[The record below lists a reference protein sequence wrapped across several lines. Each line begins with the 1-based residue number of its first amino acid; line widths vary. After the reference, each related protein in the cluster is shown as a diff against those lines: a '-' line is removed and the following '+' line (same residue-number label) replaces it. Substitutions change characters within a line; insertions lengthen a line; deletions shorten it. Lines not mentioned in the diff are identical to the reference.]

1 MKPVQNVTNYMKKS
15 KSPRKSKSNSPPS
28 SPFKLQLD
36 FSILKSANKTATN
49 ELSFNSSMEKTA
61 SSPLASSSQASVN
74 KSTHFQPQNLK
85 NFKKRASYNIIG
97 IFDDVEAVDTYIRSN
112 NEYPI
117 ITTNNNPNNCTL
129 CNFNEDKHK
138 MQAKYLK
145 CSCSKD
151 WCNLKYVMRRCSN
164 ENQCHLYQSGIHADP
179 ETTLVQDVENDE
191 GVTIK
196 ASKKKKPKVRYG
208 IALHVKSILT
218 SWLEK
223 DDLITPR
230 RVLLK
235 LINRRKKNLNLKKGD
250 EKRNEKYCFSSFML
264 PTLLQVSY
272 FYYLCNK
279 KRRKNF

>member
-1 MKPVQNVTNYMKKS
+1 MRLAQTQNSKKNGKKS
-15 KSPRKSKSNSPPS
+15 KSPRKSKSVSPPS

-36 FSILKSANKTATN
+36 FSILKSANKTNN
-49 ELSFNSSMEKTA
+49 EFDLSLEK
-61 SSPLASSSQASVN
+61 SSPIESSSQAPVN

-85 NFKKRASYNIIG
+85 NFKKRASYNKIG
-97 IFDDVEAVDTYIRSN
+97 IYDNVEAVDTYLRST

-129 CNFNEDKHK
+129 CNYNDDKHK

-151 WCNLKYVMRRCSN
+151 SCNLKYVMRRCFN
-164 ENQCHLYQSGIHADP
+164 ETECHLYQSGIHADP
-179 ETTLVQDVENDE
+179 ETTIVQEVENDE
-191 GVTIK
+191 GVTIRPT
-196 ASKKKKPKVRYG
+196 KKKPKARYG

-230 RVLLK
+230 RLLLK
-235 LINRRKKNLNLKKGD
+235 LINRRKKNMSLKKGD
-250 EKRNEKYCFSSFML
+250 ENRNEKYCFSSFML
-264 PTLLQVSY
+264 PTLLQV
-272 FYYLCNK
+272 FI
-279 KRRKNF
+279 